1 LLTTTTETVYGI
13 WNTTSGGDSTPSTV
27 GTGVG
32 NYYTGEIPNNAFDN
46 QTNTKYTSFG
56 TCTLGGASSLVC
68 GQATGLYLTP
78 QRGPS
83 LLLNLQFCTGND
95 LPPRDPLTI
104 TVEGSNQ
111 SSLLLTLGSSWTPI
125 YNDSTGLQSILSR
138 ETCGT
143 IQSVANNSI
152 WYSSYRILVTSKRG
166 VEIAT
171 QYSEVKL
178 MGYQ

>member
-1 LLTTTTETVYGI
+1 V
-13 WNTTSGGDSTPSTV
+13 WNTTIGDDSTPSTV

-32 NYYTGEIPNNAFDN
+32 NYYMGEIPNNAFDN
-46 QTNTKYTSFG
+46 QTNTKYTNFG
-56 TCTLGGASSLVC
+56 ICSLVGPNSLDC
-68 GQATGLYLTP
+68 GVSTGLYLTP
-78 QRGPS
+78 QRGSS

-104 TVEGSNQ
+104 TVEGSNE
-111 SSLLLTLGSSWTPI
+111 SESLLTLGSSWTPI
-125 YNDSTGLQSILSR
+125 YNDSTGLQLNLSR

-143 IQSVANNSI
+143 MQSVANNSI